1 MINLTPRL
9 LKTAE
14 LITPCKKLAD
24 VGTDHAYIPVY
35 ALQNKLAET
44 VVACDINKGPL
55 ERANEHI
62 RANGL
67 TEQIT
72 TRLSNGL
79 EAIHD
84 GEVDSIVIAGM
95 GGELVIHIL
104 TAGETVC
111 RSAKELILQP
121 QSEVSKVR
129 EYVRNTG
136 YKIVDEDMILEDGKY
151 YPMFRCVPCAD
162 NSAWDNMDETTVTVC
177 DLYGPVLIKNGN
189 PVLRKFLVREHHKLA
204 AIMQQLRT
212 QEMSDSIMDRIE
224 QINEMMAYNEAAY
237 STMGAIRNAGI

>member
-1 MINLTPRL
+1 MIRL
-9 LKTAE
+9 SRRMKAVASMVTAGYT
-14 LITPCKKLAD
+14 LCD
-24 VGTDHAYIPVY
+24 VGTDHGYVPIALVQGNIIPKAIAV
-35 ALQNKLAET
+35 
-44 VVACDINKGPL
+44 DINKGPL

-84 GEVDSIVIAGM
+84 GEVDSIVIA
-95 GGELVIHIL
+95 
-104 TAGETVC
+104 
-111 RSAKELILQP
+111 
-121 QSEVSKVR
+121 
-129 EYVRNTG
+129 G

>member
-1 MINLTPRL
+1 M
-9 LKTAE
+9 KAVASMVTAGYT
-14 LITPCKKLAD
+14 LCD
-24 VGTDHAYIPVY
+24 VGTDHGYVPIALVQGNIIPKAIAV
-35 ALQNKLAET
+35 
-44 VVACDINKGPL
+44 DINKGPL

-151 YPMFRCVPCAD
+151 YPMFRC
-162 NSAWDNMDETTVTVC
+162 

>member
-1 MINLTPRL
+1 M
-9 LKTAE
+9 KAVASMVTAGYT
-14 LITPCKKLAD
+14 LCD
-24 VGTDHAYIPVY
+24 VGTDHGYVPIALVQGNIIPKAIAV
-35 ALQNKLAET
+35 
-44 VVACDINKGPL
+44 DINKGPL

-136 YKIVDEDMILEDGKY
+136 YKIVDEDMIWRTENTI
-151 YPMFRCVPCAD
+151 RCSD
-162 NSAWDNMDETTVTVC
+162 VC
-177 DLYGPVLIKNGN
+177 RVRTIPHGTIWTRRRLLYAICTDLYLSK
-189 PVLRKFLVREHHKLA
+189 R
-204 AIMQQLRT
+204 
-212 QEMSDSIMDRIE
+212 
-224 QINEMMAYNEAAY
+224 
-237 STMGAIRNAGI
+237 

>member
-1 MINLTPRL
+1 M
-9 LKTAE
+9 KAVASMVTAGYT
-14 LITPCKKLAD
+14 LCD
-24 VGTDHAYIPVY
+24 VGTDHGYVPIALVQGNIIPKAIAV
-35 ALQNKLAET
+35 
-44 VVACDINKGPL
+44 DINKGPL

-136 YKIVDEDMILEDGKY
+136 YKIVDEDMILEDGNTI
-151 YPMFRCVPCAD
+151 RCSD
-162 NSAWDNMDETTVTVC
+162 VC
-177 DLYGPVLIKNGN
+177 RVRTIPHGTIWTRRRLLYAICTDLYLSK
-189 PVLRKFLVREHHKLA
+189 R
-204 AIMQQLRT
+204 
-212 QEMSDSIMDRIE
+212 
-224 QINEMMAYNEAAY
+224 
-237 STMGAIRNAGI
+237 

>member
-1 MINLTPRL
+1 M
-9 LKTAE
+9 KAVASMVTAGYT
-14 LITPCKKLAD
+14 LCD
-24 VGTDHAYIPVY
+24 VGTDHGYVPIALVQGNIIPKAIAV
-35 ALQNKLAET
+35 
-44 VVACDINKGPL
+44 DINKGPL

-129 EYVRNTG
+129 EYR
-136 YKIVDEDMILEDGKY
+136 DRGKR
-151 YPMFRCVPCAD
+151 P
-162 NSAWDNMDETTVTVC
+162 
-177 DLYGPVLIKNGN
+177 L
-189 PVLRKFLVREHHKLA
+189 
-204 AIMQQLRT
+204 
-212 QEMSDSIMDRIE
+212 
-224 QINEMMAYNEAAY
+224 
-237 STMGAIRNAGI
+237 MGAVAAELADLAETAADLDRRMQALRNYLDDGEE

>member
-1 MINLTPRL
+1 MIRL
-9 LKTAE
+9 SRRMKAVASMVTAGYT
-14 LITPCKKLAD
+14 LCD
-24 VGTDHAYIPVY
+24 VGTDHGYVPIALVQGNIIPKAIAV
-35 ALQNKLAET
+35 
-44 VVACDINKGPL
+44 DINKGPL

-67 TEQIT
+67 TEKIT

-111 RSAKELILQP
+111 RSAKELILQN
-121 QSEVSKVR
+121 K
-129 EYVRNTG
+129 G

>member
-1 MINLTPRL
+1 MV
-9 LKTAE
+9 TAGYT
-14 LITPCKKLAD
+14 LCD
-24 VGTDHAYIPVY
+24 VGTDHGYVPIALVQGNIIPKAIAV
-35 ALQNKLAET
+35 
-44 VVACDINKGPL
+44 DINKGPL

-121 QSEVSKVR
+121 QSDIPHFRRFVMQ
-129 EYVRNTG
+129 NG
-136 YKIVDEDMILEDGKY
+136 YQIIQEEMILEDGKF
-151 YPMFRCVPCAD
+151 YPIMKAVPYEGERPAVW
-162 NSAWDNMDETTVTVC
+162 SREEEKQ
-177 DLYGPVLIKNGN
+177 LILTALK
-189 PVLRKFLVREHHKLA
+189 RYE
-204 AIMQQLRT
+204 
-212 QEMSDSIMDRIE
+212 S
-224 QINEMMAYNEAAY
+224 
-237 STMGAIRNAGI
+237 

>member
-1 MINLTPRL
+1 MV
-9 LKTAE
+9 TAGYT
-14 LITPCKKLAD
+14 LCD
-24 VGTDHAYIPVY
+24 VGTDHGYVPIALVQGNIIPKAIAV
-35 ALQNKLAET
+35 
-44 VVACDINKGPL
+44 DINKGPL

-136 YKIVDEDMILEDGKY
+136 YKIVDEDNDFGGRKILSDVQMCAVCGQFRMGQYGRDDGY
-151 YPMFRCVPCAD
+151 CMR
-162 NSAWDNMDETTVTVC
+162 S
-177 DLYGPVLIKNGN
+177 
-189 PVLRKFLVREHHKLA
+189 VRTCTYQK
-204 AIMQQLRT
+204 R
-212 QEMSDSIMDRIE
+212 
-224 QINEMMAYNEAAY
+224 
-237 STMGAIRNAGI
+237 

>member
-1 MINLTPRL
+1 MIRL
-9 LKTAE
+9 SRRMKAVASMVTAGYT
-14 LITPCKKLAD
+14 LCD
-24 VGTDHAYIPVY
+24 VGTDHGYVPIALVQGNIIPKAIAV
-35 ALQNKLAET
+35 
-44 VVACDINKGPL
+44 DINKGPL

-136 YKIVDEDMILEDGKY
+136 YKIVDEDMI
-151 YPMFRCVPCAD
+151 
-162 NSAWDNMDETTVTVC
+162 
-177 DLYGPVLIKNGN
+177 
-189 PVLRKFLVREHHKLA
+189 
-204 AIMQQLRT
+204 
-212 QEMSDSIMDRIE
+212 
-224 QINEMMAYNEAAY
+224 
-237 STMGAIRNAGI
+237 

>member
-1 MINLTPRL
+1 M
-9 LKTAE
+9 KAVASMVTAGYT
-14 LITPCKKLAD
+14 LCD
-24 VGTDHAYIPVY
+24 VGTDHGYVPIALVQSNIIPKAIAV
-35 ALQNKLAET
+35 
-44 VVACDINKGPL
+44 DINKGPL

-129 EYVRNTG
+129 EYVRKVLTLRFG
-136 YKIVDEDMILEDGKY
+136 LEDGRARTLEEVGKE
-151 YPMFRCVPCAD
+151 F
-162 NSAWDNMDETTVTVC
+162 NVTRER
-177 DLYGPVLIKNGN
+177 IRQIEAKA
-189 PVLRKFLVREHHKLA
+189 LRKLRHPSRSRKLKDY
-204 AIMQQLRT
+204 L
-212 QEMSDSIMDRIE
+212 E
-224 QINEMMAYNEAAY
+224 
-237 STMGAIRNAGI
+237 

>member
-1 MINLTPRL
+1 M
-9 LKTAE
+9 KAVASMVTAGYT
-14 LITPCKKLAD
+14 LCD
-24 VGTDHAYIPVY
+24 VGTDHGYVPIALVQGNIIPKAIAV
-35 ALQNKLAET
+35 
-44 VVACDINKGPL
+44 DINKGPL

-136 YKIVDEDMILEDGKY
+136 YKIVDEDMI
-151 YPMFRCVPCAD
+151 RCSD
-162 NSAWDNMDETTVTVC
+162 VC
-177 DLYGPVLIKNGN
+177 RVRTIPHGTIWTRRRLLYAICTDLYLSKTVIRCFGSSLSGN
-189 PVLRKFLVREHHKLA
+189 TTSWLP
-204 AIMQQLRT
+204 
-212 QEMSDSIMDRIE
+212 SCS
-224 QINEMMAYNEAAY
+224 
-237 STMGAIRNAGI
+237 S

>member
-1 MINLTPRL
+1 M
-9 LKTAE
+9 KAVASMVTAGYT
-14 LITPCKKLAD
+14 LCD
-24 VGTDHAYIPVY
+24 VGTDHGYVPIALVQGNIIPKAIAV
-35 ALQNKLAET
+35 
-44 VVACDINKGPL
+44 DINKGPL

-136 YKIVDEDMILEDGKY
+136 YKIVDEDMILEEGKY
-151 YPMFRCVPCAD
+151 YPMMKVIPVEYD
-162 NSAWDNMDETTVTVC
+162 DTWDKLATDEIKAC
-177 DLYGPVLIKNGN
+177 DIYGPILLKNGN
-189 PVLRKFLVREHHKLA
+189 PVLRKYLVKQHQVLRDIIAKLQKQQPTE
-204 AIMQQLRT
+204 AILR
-212 QEMSDSIMDRIE
+212 RITE
-224 QINEMMAYNEAAY
+224 KEKELTYNESAY
-237 STMGAIRNAGI
+237 TILGAIKNAGI

>member
-1 MINLTPRL
+1 M
-9 LKTAE
+9 KAVASMVTAGYT
-14 LITPCKKLAD
+14 LCD
-24 VGTDHAYIPVY
+24 VGTDHGYVPIALVQGNIIPKAIAV
-35 ALQNKLAET
+35 
-44 VVACDINKGPL
+44 DINKGPL

-111 RSAKELILQP
+111 RSAKELILQ
-121 QSEVSKVR
+121 
-129 EYVRNTG
+129 
-136 YKIVDEDMILEDGKY
+136 DGKY

>member
-1 MINLTPRL
+1 MIRL
-9 LKTAE
+9 SRRMKAVASMVTAGYT
-14 LITPCKKLAD
+14 LCD
-24 VGTDHAYIPVY
+24 VGTDHGYVPIALVQGNIIPKAIAV
-35 ALQNKLAET
+35 
-44 VVACDINKGPL
+44 DINKGPL

-136 YKIVDEDMILEDGKY
+136 YKIVDEDMILD
-151 YPMFRCVPCAD
+151 
-162 NSAWDNMDETTVTVC
+162 
-177 DLYGPVLIKNGN
+177 GPVLIKNGN